1 MKKQTKVLLLAVLA
15 LCLLTACKK
24 ENAALEVYTLG
35 ESEADAVVALDT
47 ILEEDEAVLA
57 SIDAPTDQAVTE
69 GLEIHHT
76 YHYRKMHDPA
86 ALAARYIALLR
97 EEEQGFA
104 VIDGENRK
112 ILEEPDTDLLWGT
125 VILGKAAAENEEAGR
140 RILRVIVGWSEYAV
154 AVQVAYVNGSILP
167 PIVEKEEEEK
177 TEAAPKPTDIAQQVE
192 YFTSLNPQALGLEG
206 DDMKAYMVFP
216 QQGWVMIDD
225 VSCREISVYR
235 QDAQTAT
242 NVLAGTFYLSSDL
255 THIYKKSDNEQ
266 IIPLQVSTAETEI
279 DILELKSALSARELE
294 EVTVAVGMYETYR
307 TNFLKAT
314 EYLKNSV
321 RMNIDPNHVPTLNV
335 SFNIDNH
342 YQTIYPVI
350 YEKDTTTD
358 IINAYRSKLIND
370 DILRSICDTLGEE
383 IKPSYVEE
391 LISVERTGNSS
402 LSITVIADDRN
413 TCEKIME
420 SLTEAVKQMTP
431 AVKELYGEFDI
442 TEYDRSYVEQI
453 DTKLLDEQQAK
464 VADLNNFKNYHNNI
478 ANYMSEAQ

>member
-76 YHYRKMHDPA
+76 YPYRKLHDPA

-266 IIPLQVSTAETEI
+266 IIPLQVSTG
-279 DILELKSALSARELE
+279 D
-294 EVTVAVGMYETYR
+294 
-307 TNFLKAT
+307 
-314 EYLKNSV
+314 
-321 RMNIDPNHVPTLNV
+321 
-335 SFNIDNH
+335 
-342 YQTIYPVI
+342 
-350 YEKDTTTD
+350 
-358 IINAYRSKLIND
+358 
-370 DILRSICDTLGEE
+370 
-383 IKPSYVEE
+383 
-391 LISVERTGNSS
+391 
-402 LSITVIADDRN
+402 
-413 TCEKIME
+413 
-420 SLTEAVKQMTP
+420 
-431 AVKELYGEFDI
+431 
-442 TEYDRSYVEQI
+442 
-453 DTKLLDEQQAK
+453 
-464 VADLNNFKNYHNNI
+464 
-478 ANYMSEAQ
+478 

>member
-97 EEEQGFA
+97 EAEQGFA

-266 IIPLQVSTAETEI
+266 IIPLQVSTG
-279 DILELKSALSARELE
+279 D
-294 EVTVAVGMYETYR
+294 
-307 TNFLKAT
+307 
-314 EYLKNSV
+314 
-321 RMNIDPNHVPTLNV
+321 
-335 SFNIDNH
+335 
-342 YQTIYPVI
+342 
-350 YEKDTTTD
+350 
-358 IINAYRSKLIND
+358 
-370 DILRSICDTLGEE
+370 
-383 IKPSYVEE
+383 
-391 LISVERTGNSS
+391 
-402 LSITVIADDRN
+402 
-413 TCEKIME
+413 
-420 SLTEAVKQMTP
+420 
-431 AVKELYGEFDI
+431 
-442 TEYDRSYVEQI
+442 
-453 DTKLLDEQQAK
+453 
-464 VADLNNFKNYHNNI
+464 
-478 ANYMSEAQ
+478 

>member
-35 ESEADAVVALDT
+35 ESEADTVVALDT
-47 ILEEDEAVLA
+47 ILEEGEAVLA

-192 YFTSLNPQALGLEG
+192 YFTSLNPQTLGLEG

-266 IIPLQVSTAETEI
+266 IIPLQVSTG
-279 DILELKSALSARELE
+279 D
-294 EVTVAVGMYETYR
+294 
-307 TNFLKAT
+307 
-314 EYLKNSV
+314 
-321 RMNIDPNHVPTLNV
+321 
-335 SFNIDNH
+335 
-342 YQTIYPVI
+342 
-350 YEKDTTTD
+350 
-358 IINAYRSKLIND
+358 
-370 DILRSICDTLGEE
+370 
-383 IKPSYVEE
+383 
-391 LISVERTGNSS
+391 
-402 LSITVIADDRN
+402 
-413 TCEKIME
+413 
-420 SLTEAVKQMTP
+420 
-431 AVKELYGEFDI
+431 
-442 TEYDRSYVEQI
+442 
-453 DTKLLDEQQAK
+453 
-464 VADLNNFKNYHNNI
+464 
-478 ANYMSEAQ
+478 

>member
-86 ALAARYIALLR
+86 VLAARYIALLR

-266 IIPLQVSTAETEI
+266 IIPLQVSTG
-279 DILELKSALSARELE
+279 D
-294 EVTVAVGMYETYR
+294 
-307 TNFLKAT
+307 
-314 EYLKNSV
+314 
-321 RMNIDPNHVPTLNV
+321 
-335 SFNIDNH
+335 
-342 YQTIYPVI
+342 
-350 YEKDTTTD
+350 
-358 IINAYRSKLIND
+358 
-370 DILRSICDTLGEE
+370 
-383 IKPSYVEE
+383 
-391 LISVERTGNSS
+391 
-402 LSITVIADDRN
+402 
-413 TCEKIME
+413 
-420 SLTEAVKQMTP
+420 
-431 AVKELYGEFDI
+431 
-442 TEYDRSYVEQI
+442 
-453 DTKLLDEQQAK
+453 
-464 VADLNNFKNYHNNI
+464 
-478 ANYMSEAQ
+478 

>member
-15 LCLLTACKK
+15 RCLRTACKK

-266 IIPLQVSTAETEI
+266 IIPLQVSTG
-279 DILELKSALSARELE
+279 D
-294 EVTVAVGMYETYR
+294 
-307 TNFLKAT
+307 
-314 EYLKNSV
+314 
-321 RMNIDPNHVPTLNV
+321 
-335 SFNIDNH
+335 
-342 YQTIYPVI
+342 
-350 YEKDTTTD
+350 
-358 IINAYRSKLIND
+358 
-370 DILRSICDTLGEE
+370 
-383 IKPSYVEE
+383 
-391 LISVERTGNSS
+391 
-402 LSITVIADDRN
+402 
-413 TCEKIME
+413 
-420 SLTEAVKQMTP
+420 
-431 AVKELYGEFDI
+431 
-442 TEYDRSYVEQI
+442 
-453 DTKLLDEQQAK
+453 
-464 VADLNNFKNYHNNI
+464 
-478 ANYMSEAQ
+478 

>member
-140 RILRVIVGWSEYAV
+140 RILRVSGGWSEYAV

-266 IIPLQVSTAETEI
+266 IIPLQVSTG
-279 DILELKSALSARELE
+279 D
-294 EVTVAVGMYETYR
+294 
-307 TNFLKAT
+307 
-314 EYLKNSV
+314 
-321 RMNIDPNHVPTLNV
+321 
-335 SFNIDNH
+335 
-342 YQTIYPVI
+342 
-350 YEKDTTTD
+350 
-358 IINAYRSKLIND
+358 
-370 DILRSICDTLGEE
+370 
-383 IKPSYVEE
+383 
-391 LISVERTGNSS
+391 
-402 LSITVIADDRN
+402 
-413 TCEKIME
+413 
-420 SLTEAVKQMTP
+420 
-431 AVKELYGEFDI
+431 
-442 TEYDRSYVEQI
+442 
-453 DTKLLDEQQAK
+453 
-464 VADLNNFKNYHNNI
+464 
-478 ANYMSEAQ
+478 

>member
-177 TEAAPKPTDIAQQVE
+177 TEAAPKTTDIAQQVE
-192 YFTSLNPQALGLEG
+192 YFTSLNPQPLGLEG

-266 IIPLQVSTAETEI
+266 IIPLQVSTG
-279 DILELKSALSARELE
+279 D
-294 EVTVAVGMYETYR
+294 
-307 TNFLKAT
+307 
-314 EYLKNSV
+314 
-321 RMNIDPNHVPTLNV
+321 
-335 SFNIDNH
+335 
-342 YQTIYPVI
+342 
-350 YEKDTTTD
+350 
-358 IINAYRSKLIND
+358 
-370 DILRSICDTLGEE
+370 
-383 IKPSYVEE
+383 
-391 LISVERTGNSS
+391 
-402 LSITVIADDRN
+402 
-413 TCEKIME
+413 
-420 SLTEAVKQMTP
+420 
-431 AVKELYGEFDI
+431 
-442 TEYDRSYVEQI
+442 
-453 DTKLLDEQQAK
+453 
-464 VADLNNFKNYHNNI
+464 
-478 ANYMSEAQ
+478 

>member
-69 GLEIHHT
+69 GLEVHHT

-266 IIPLQVSTAETEI
+266 IIPLQVSTG
-279 DILELKSALSARELE
+279 D
-294 EVTVAVGMYETYR
+294 
-307 TNFLKAT
+307 
-314 EYLKNSV
+314 
-321 RMNIDPNHVPTLNV
+321 
-335 SFNIDNH
+335 
-342 YQTIYPVI
+342 
-350 YEKDTTTD
+350 
-358 IINAYRSKLIND
+358 
-370 DILRSICDTLGEE
+370 
-383 IKPSYVEE
+383 
-391 LISVERTGNSS
+391 
-402 LSITVIADDRN
+402 
-413 TCEKIME
+413 
-420 SLTEAVKQMTP
+420 
-431 AVKELYGEFDI
+431 
-442 TEYDRSYVEQI
+442 
-453 DTKLLDEQQAK
+453 
-464 VADLNNFKNYHNNI
+464 
-478 ANYMSEAQ
+478 

>member
-35 ESEADAVVALDT
+35 ESEGDAVVALDT

-266 IIPLQVSTAETEI
+266 IIPLQVSTG
-279 DILELKSALSARELE
+279 D
-294 EVTVAVGMYETYR
+294 
-307 TNFLKAT
+307 
-314 EYLKNSV
+314 
-321 RMNIDPNHVPTLNV
+321 
-335 SFNIDNH
+335 
-342 YQTIYPVI
+342 
-350 YEKDTTTD
+350 
-358 IINAYRSKLIND
+358 
-370 DILRSICDTLGEE
+370 
-383 IKPSYVEE
+383 
-391 LISVERTGNSS
+391 
-402 LSITVIADDRN
+402 
-413 TCEKIME
+413 
-420 SLTEAVKQMTP
+420 
-431 AVKELYGEFDI
+431 
-442 TEYDRSYVEQI
+442 
-453 DTKLLDEQQAK
+453 
-464 VADLNNFKNYHNNI
+464 
-478 ANYMSEAQ
+478 

>member
-35 ESEADAVVALDT
+35 ESDADAVVALDT

-266 IIPLQVSTAETEI
+266 IIPLQVSTG
-279 DILELKSALSARELE
+279 D
-294 EVTVAVGMYETYR
+294 
-307 TNFLKAT
+307 
-314 EYLKNSV
+314 
-321 RMNIDPNHVPTLNV
+321 
-335 SFNIDNH
+335 
-342 YQTIYPVI
+342 
-350 YEKDTTTD
+350 
-358 IINAYRSKLIND
+358 
-370 DILRSICDTLGEE
+370 
-383 IKPSYVEE
+383 
-391 LISVERTGNSS
+391 
-402 LSITVIADDRN
+402 
-413 TCEKIME
+413 
-420 SLTEAVKQMTP
+420 
-431 AVKELYGEFDI
+431 
-442 TEYDRSYVEQI
+442 
-453 DTKLLDEQQAK
+453 
-464 VADLNNFKNYHNNI
+464 
-478 ANYMSEAQ
+478 

>member
-35 ESEADAVVALDT
+35 ESEADTVVALDT

-266 IIPLQVSTAETEI
+266 IIPLQVSTG
-279 DILELKSALSARELE
+279 D
-294 EVTVAVGMYETYR
+294 
-307 TNFLKAT
+307 
-314 EYLKNSV
+314 
-321 RMNIDPNHVPTLNV
+321 
-335 SFNIDNH
+335 
-342 YQTIYPVI
+342 
-350 YEKDTTTD
+350 
-358 IINAYRSKLIND
+358 
-370 DILRSICDTLGEE
+370 
-383 IKPSYVEE
+383 
-391 LISVERTGNSS
+391 
-402 LSITVIADDRN
+402 
-413 TCEKIME
+413 
-420 SLTEAVKQMTP
+420 
-431 AVKELYGEFDI
+431 
-442 TEYDRSYVEQI
+442 
-453 DTKLLDEQQAK
+453 
-464 VADLNNFKNYHNNI
+464 
-478 ANYMSEAQ
+478 

>member
-76 YHYRKMHDPA
+76 YPYRKMHDPA

-266 IIPLQVSTAETEI
+266 IIPLQVSTG
-279 DILELKSALSARELE
+279 D
-294 EVTVAVGMYETYR
+294 
-307 TNFLKAT
+307 
-314 EYLKNSV
+314 
-321 RMNIDPNHVPTLNV
+321 
-335 SFNIDNH
+335 
-342 YQTIYPVI
+342 
-350 YEKDTTTD
+350 
-358 IINAYRSKLIND
+358 
-370 DILRSICDTLGEE
+370 
-383 IKPSYVEE
+383 
-391 LISVERTGNSS
+391 
-402 LSITVIADDRN
+402 
-413 TCEKIME
+413 
-420 SLTEAVKQMTP
+420 
-431 AVKELYGEFDI
+431 
-442 TEYDRSYVEQI
+442 
-453 DTKLLDEQQAK
+453 
-464 VADLNNFKNYHNNI
+464 
-478 ANYMSEAQ
+478 

>member
-167 PIVEKEEEEK
+167 PSVEKEEEEK
-177 TEAAPKPTDIAQQVE
+177 TEAAPKPPDIAQQVE
-192 YFTSLNPQALGLEG
+192 YFPSLNPQALGLEG

-266 IIPLQVSTAETEI
+266 IIPLQVSTG
-279 DILELKSALSARELE
+279 D
-294 EVTVAVGMYETYR
+294 
-307 TNFLKAT
+307 
-314 EYLKNSV
+314 
-321 RMNIDPNHVPTLNV
+321 
-335 SFNIDNH
+335 
-342 YQTIYPVI
+342 
-350 YEKDTTTD
+350 
-358 IINAYRSKLIND
+358 
-370 DILRSICDTLGEE
+370 
-383 IKPSYVEE
+383 
-391 LISVERTGNSS
+391 
-402 LSITVIADDRN
+402 
-413 TCEKIME
+413 
-420 SLTEAVKQMTP
+420 
-431 AVKELYGEFDI
+431 
-442 TEYDRSYVEQI
+442 
-453 DTKLLDEQQAK
+453 
-464 VADLNNFKNYHNNI
+464 
-478 ANYMSEAQ
+478 

>member
-192 YFTSLNPQALGLEG
+192 YFTSLNPQTLGLEG

-266 IIPLQVSTAETEI
+266 IIPLQVSTG
-279 DILELKSALSARELE
+279 D
-294 EVTVAVGMYETYR
+294 
-307 TNFLKAT
+307 
-314 EYLKNSV
+314 
-321 RMNIDPNHVPTLNV
+321 
-335 SFNIDNH
+335 
-342 YQTIYPVI
+342 
-350 YEKDTTTD
+350 
-358 IINAYRSKLIND
+358 
-370 DILRSICDTLGEE
+370 
-383 IKPSYVEE
+383 
-391 LISVERTGNSS
+391 
-402 LSITVIADDRN
+402 
-413 TCEKIME
+413 
-420 SLTEAVKQMTP
+420 
-431 AVKELYGEFDI
+431 
-442 TEYDRSYVEQI
+442 
-453 DTKLLDEQQAK
+453 
-464 VADLNNFKNYHNNI
+464 
-478 ANYMSEAQ
+478 

>member
-86 ALAARYIALLR
+86 VLAARYIALLR

-192 YFTSLNPQALGLEG
+192 YFTSLNPQALRLEG

-216 QQGWVMIDD
+216 QQGWFMIDD

-266 IIPLQVSTAETEI
+266 IIPLQVSTG
-279 DILELKSALSARELE
+279 D
-294 EVTVAVGMYETYR
+294 
-307 TNFLKAT
+307 
-314 EYLKNSV
+314 
-321 RMNIDPNHVPTLNV
+321 
-335 SFNIDNH
+335 
-342 YQTIYPVI
+342 
-350 YEKDTTTD
+350 
-358 IINAYRSKLIND
+358 
-370 DILRSICDTLGEE
+370 
-383 IKPSYVEE
+383 
-391 LISVERTGNSS
+391 
-402 LSITVIADDRN
+402 
-413 TCEKIME
+413 
-420 SLTEAVKQMTP
+420 
-431 AVKELYGEFDI
+431 
-442 TEYDRSYVEQI
+442 
-453 DTKLLDEQQAK
+453 
-464 VADLNNFKNYHNNI
+464 
-478 ANYMSEAQ
+478 

>member
-35 ESEADAVVALDT
+35 ESEADTVVALDT
-47 ILEEDEAVLA
+47 ILEEGEAVLA

-266 IIPLQVSTAETEI
+266 IIPLQVSTG
-279 DILELKSALSARELE
+279 D
-294 EVTVAVGMYETYR
+294 
-307 TNFLKAT
+307 
-314 EYLKNSV
+314 
-321 RMNIDPNHVPTLNV
+321 
-335 SFNIDNH
+335 
-342 YQTIYPVI
+342 
-350 YEKDTTTD
+350 
-358 IINAYRSKLIND
+358 
-370 DILRSICDTLGEE
+370 
-383 IKPSYVEE
+383 
-391 LISVERTGNSS
+391 
-402 LSITVIADDRN
+402 
-413 TCEKIME
+413 
-420 SLTEAVKQMTP
+420 
-431 AVKELYGEFDI
+431 
-442 TEYDRSYVEQI
+442 
-453 DTKLLDEQQAK
+453 
-464 VADLNNFKNYHNNI
+464 
-478 ANYMSEAQ
+478 

>member
-15 LCLLTACKK
+15 LCLLTACRK

-266 IIPLQVSTAETEI
+266 IIPLQVSTG
-279 DILELKSALSARELE
+279 D
-294 EVTVAVGMYETYR
+294 
-307 TNFLKAT
+307 
-314 EYLKNSV
+314 
-321 RMNIDPNHVPTLNV
+321 
-335 SFNIDNH
+335 
-342 YQTIYPVI
+342 
-350 YEKDTTTD
+350 
-358 IINAYRSKLIND
+358 
-370 DILRSICDTLGEE
+370 
-383 IKPSYVEE
+383 
-391 LISVERTGNSS
+391 
-402 LSITVIADDRN
+402 
-413 TCEKIME
+413 
-420 SLTEAVKQMTP
+420 
-431 AVKELYGEFDI
+431 
-442 TEYDRSYVEQI
+442 
-453 DTKLLDEQQAK
+453 
-464 VADLNNFKNYHNNI
+464 
-478 ANYMSEAQ
+478 

>member
-154 AVQVAYVNGSILP
+154 AVQVAYVNGSLLP

-266 IIPLQVSTAETEI
+266 IIPLQVSTG
-279 DILELKSALSARELE
+279 D
-294 EVTVAVGMYETYR
+294 
-307 TNFLKAT
+307 
-314 EYLKNSV
+314 
-321 RMNIDPNHVPTLNV
+321 
-335 SFNIDNH
+335 
-342 YQTIYPVI
+342 
-350 YEKDTTTD
+350 
-358 IINAYRSKLIND
+358 
-370 DILRSICDTLGEE
+370 
-383 IKPSYVEE
+383 
-391 LISVERTGNSS
+391 
-402 LSITVIADDRN
+402 
-413 TCEKIME
+413 
-420 SLTEAVKQMTP
+420 
-431 AVKELYGEFDI
+431 
-442 TEYDRSYVEQI
+442 
-453 DTKLLDEQQAK
+453 
-464 VADLNNFKNYHNNI
+464 
-478 ANYMSEAQ
+478 

>member
-69 GLEIHHT
+69 GVEIHHT

-266 IIPLQVSTAETEI
+266 IIPLQVSTG
-279 DILELKSALSARELE
+279 D
-294 EVTVAVGMYETYR
+294 
-307 TNFLKAT
+307 
-314 EYLKNSV
+314 
-321 RMNIDPNHVPTLNV
+321 
-335 SFNIDNH
+335 
-342 YQTIYPVI
+342 
-350 YEKDTTTD
+350 
-358 IINAYRSKLIND
+358 
-370 DILRSICDTLGEE
+370 
-383 IKPSYVEE
+383 
-391 LISVERTGNSS
+391 
-402 LSITVIADDRN
+402 
-413 TCEKIME
+413 
-420 SLTEAVKQMTP
+420 
-431 AVKELYGEFDI
+431 
-442 TEYDRSYVEQI
+442 
-453 DTKLLDEQQAK
+453 
-464 VADLNNFKNYHNNI
+464 
-478 ANYMSEAQ
+478 

>member
-1 MKKQTKVLLLAVLA
+1 MKRQTKVLLLAVLA

-35 ESEADAVVALDT
+35 ESEADTVVALDT
-47 ILEEDEAVLA
+47 ILEEGEAVLA

-266 IIPLQVSTAETEI
+266 IIPLQVSTG
-279 DILELKSALSARELE
+279 D
-294 EVTVAVGMYETYR
+294 
-307 TNFLKAT
+307 
-314 EYLKNSV
+314 
-321 RMNIDPNHVPTLNV
+321 
-335 SFNIDNH
+335 
-342 YQTIYPVI
+342 
-350 YEKDTTTD
+350 
-358 IINAYRSKLIND
+358 
-370 DILRSICDTLGEE
+370 
-383 IKPSYVEE
+383 
-391 LISVERTGNSS
+391 
-402 LSITVIADDRN
+402 
-413 TCEKIME
+413 
-420 SLTEAVKQMTP
+420 
-431 AVKELYGEFDI
+431 
-442 TEYDRSYVEQI
+442 
-453 DTKLLDEQQAK
+453 
-464 VADLNNFKNYHNNI
+464 
-478 ANYMSEAQ
+478 

>member
-225 VSCREISVYR
+225 VYCREISVYR

-266 IIPLQVSTAETEI
+266 IIPLQVSTG
-279 DILELKSALSARELE
+279 D
-294 EVTVAVGMYETYR
+294 
-307 TNFLKAT
+307 
-314 EYLKNSV
+314 
-321 RMNIDPNHVPTLNV
+321 
-335 SFNIDNH
+335 
-342 YQTIYPVI
+342 
-350 YEKDTTTD
+350 
-358 IINAYRSKLIND
+358 
-370 DILRSICDTLGEE
+370 
-383 IKPSYVEE
+383 
-391 LISVERTGNSS
+391 
-402 LSITVIADDRN
+402 
-413 TCEKIME
+413 
-420 SLTEAVKQMTP
+420 
-431 AVKELYGEFDI
+431 
-442 TEYDRSYVEQI
+442 
-453 DTKLLDEQQAK
+453 
-464 VADLNNFKNYHNNI
+464 
-478 ANYMSEAQ
+478 

>member
-140 RILRVIVGWSEYAV
+140 GILRVIVGWSEYAV

-266 IIPLQVSTAETEI
+266 IIPLQVSTG
-279 DILELKSALSARELE
+279 D
-294 EVTVAVGMYETYR
+294 
-307 TNFLKAT
+307 
-314 EYLKNSV
+314 
-321 RMNIDPNHVPTLNV
+321 
-335 SFNIDNH
+335 
-342 YQTIYPVI
+342 
-350 YEKDTTTD
+350 
-358 IINAYRSKLIND
+358 
-370 DILRSICDTLGEE
+370 
-383 IKPSYVEE
+383 
-391 LISVERTGNSS
+391 
-402 LSITVIADDRN
+402 
-413 TCEKIME
+413 
-420 SLTEAVKQMTP
+420 
-431 AVKELYGEFDI
+431 
-442 TEYDRSYVEQI
+442 
-453 DTKLLDEQQAK
+453 
-464 VADLNNFKNYHNNI
+464 
-478 ANYMSEAQ
+478 

>member
-167 PIVEKEEEEK
+167 PIVEKEEEEEK

-266 IIPLQVSTAETEI
+266 IIPLQVSTG
-279 DILELKSALSARELE
+279 D
-294 EVTVAVGMYETYR
+294 
-307 TNFLKAT
+307 
-314 EYLKNSV
+314 
-321 RMNIDPNHVPTLNV
+321 
-335 SFNIDNH
+335 
-342 YQTIYPVI
+342 
-350 YEKDTTTD
+350 
-358 IINAYRSKLIND
+358 
-370 DILRSICDTLGEE
+370 
-383 IKPSYVEE
+383 
-391 LISVERTGNSS
+391 
-402 LSITVIADDRN
+402 
-413 TCEKIME
+413 
-420 SLTEAVKQMTP
+420 
-431 AVKELYGEFDI
+431 
-442 TEYDRSYVEQI
+442 
-453 DTKLLDEQQAK
+453 
-464 VADLNNFKNYHNNI
+464 
-478 ANYMSEAQ
+478 